1 MSANFSFEVF
11 PPKQD
16 MPVNVIYDTLE
27 KLSDLNPNF
36 ISVTCGAGGSS
47 ANAGGRM
54 IEVAA
59 AIKHKYNRKAVAH
72 IPCINLSKDDV
83 LKMLAELDGQGI
95 DEILALRGDRVP
107 GVEPKKDFL
116 HASDLISFIRKETG
130 NKFKIYAACYPE
142 GHTES
147 TDFDK
152 DIEYLKQKVDAG
164 VDGLISQLF
173 FDNRFFLYFIEKIRR
188 VGINVSVEAGIM
200 PVTNK
205 KQIEKMVNIC
215 GANLPVKFRKILD
228 KYGENPVALKDAGI
242 IYACEQIADLLA
254 NDADGIHLYVMNNVY
269 VAHRISDAVK
279 NLI

>member
-1 MSANFSFEVF
+1 
-11 PPKQD
+11 
-16 MPVNVIYDTLE
+16 
-27 KLSDLNPNF
+27 
-36 ISVTCGAGGSS
+36 
-47 ANAGGRM
+47 M

-152 DIEYLKQKVDAG
+152 DIEYLKQKT
-164 VDGLISQLF
+164 
-173 FDNRFFLYFIEKIRR
+173 E
-188 VGINVSVEAGIM
+188 
-200 PVTNK
+200 
-205 KQIEKMVNIC
+205 
-215 GANLPVKFRKILD
+215 
-228 KYGENPVALKDAGI
+228 
-242 IYACEQIADLLA
+242 
-254 NDADGIHLYVMNNVY
+254 
-269 VAHRISDAVK
+269 
-279 NLI
+279 